1 MSLVRVFSLLTL
13 FFGII
18 FLYLKL
24 KRPQTIWLG
33 ISFLSFLFNFMMIFV
48 IIFIQQDIQLPLIIL
63 AILFTVFV
71 FSMPF
76 LMVGTFLVN
85 GIKII
90 RNEGF
95 KFTNSL
101 TLIFGMGL
109 VGYLVVWPSIVDI
122 TESHILNTIYQFIS
136 FIVVYLSF
144 ISIFY
149 TTTNLLNLL
158 HLKRTRVD
166 YFITLGAGLRGD
178 EVTPLLAGRIN
189 KALELQ
195 RTQDYGKIVFS
206 GGQGP
211 DEIVAEGEAM
221 AQYALDQGTNSDI
234 ILKETESKNTHQ
246 NIKFSKK
253 IIDTDWNS
261 ERKPSIAIVTNNYHV
276 LRGLMQARSL
286 GIHCIG
292 YGSRSKFYFSLN
304 AFLREFVAYL
314 QMTYKVH
321 TIIIGLAGIVLF
333 GMFLIVEFL
342 I

>member
-13 FFGII
+13 FFGVI

-63 AILFTVFV
+63 AILFTIFV

-101 TLIFGMGL
+101 TLILGIGL

-149 TTTNLLNLL
+149 TTANLLNLL

-195 RTQDYGKIVFS
+195 RTQVYGKIVFS
-206 GGQGP
+206 GGQGL

-221 AQYALDQGTNSDI
+221 AQYALDQGTNPDI

-261 ERKPSIAIVTNNYHV
+261 ERKPNIAIVTNNYHV

-286 GIHCIG
+286 GIPCIG

-321 TIIIGLAGIVLF
+321 AIIIGLAGLVLF